1 MAANKKIKID
11 GTEISIISQE
21 QYDYISLTDMA
32 RSQLQEVVIIKW
44 LSLKSTIEY
53 LGEWEALYN
62 ADFNYTE
69 FGTIRNAAGSNNFVL
84 SVKNWI
90 DATDAI
96 GISAKAGR
104 YGGTY
109 AHKDIAFHFGMWI
122 SPKFQLLLVKEYQ
135 RLKEDENNR
144 QQLDWNLQRTL
155 AKVNYS
161 IHTDAIKERL
171 IPEKLTWKQTSLVYA
186 SEADLLNMA
195 LFGKTAADWRA
206 ENTDAKG
213 NMRDDATL
221 EQLVVLSNLESIN
234 AVLIRQG
241 LEQSERLK
249 QLNQIAITQM
259 TSLVNSSNLRKLNPE
274 TRAGKGTQSLL
285 V

>member
-1 MAANKKIKID
+1 MSKNKRIKID
-11 GTEISIISQE
+11 DTEISIISNE

-62 ADFNYTE
+62 PDFNYTE
-69 FGTIRNAAGSNNFVL
+69 FGTIKNAAGSNNFVL

-90 DATDAI
+90 EATNAI

-109 AHKDIAFHFGMWI
+109 AHKDIAFQFGMWI

-135 RLKEDENNR
+135 RLKEEENNR
-144 QQLDWNLQRTL
+144 QKLDWNLQRTL
-155 AKVNYS
+155 AKVNYT
-161 IHTDAIKERL
+161 IHTDAIKEKL
-171 IPEKLTWKQTSLVYA
+171 IPEKLTAKQTSLVYA

-206 ENTDAKG
+206 ENPDAKG

-241 LEQSERLK
+241 LSQTERLK
-249 QLNQIAITQM
+249 QLNNIAITQM
-259 TSLVNSSNLRKLNPE
+259 TSLVNNANMRKL
-274 TRAGKGTQSLL
+274 K
-285 V
+285 